1 MSRSFVEVPLLK
13 LKYVNNI
20 KHLPTDV
27 IEIIKSFCFITRK
40 EAELIFRSQYLKTV
54 SSQLIKGA
62 FCSRK
67 CSIDELAIGF
77 GEWAYAHPQFTETA
91 DDWFFGFSPIQD
103 VNYNRWDWTLSINHL
118 NQQYLELQGDNCKKC
133 GEYKYVSF
141 HTFPE
146 TPSKIKLCNCPENYN
161 YYPPSVL
168 NN

>member
-1 MSRSFVEVPLLK
+1 MKRSFIDADPKKIL
-13 LKYVNNI
+13 YVDKI
-20 KHLPTDV
+20 TWLPIELV
-27 IEIIKSFCFITRK
+27 EIIKSFCFIDRE

-67 CSIDELAIGF
+67 CSIDELAFGF

-91 DDWFFGFSPIQD
+91 DDWFFGFSRIHD
-103 VNYNRWDWTLSINHL
+103 VNYNRWDWTLSINCL

-141 HTFPE
+141 HAFPE
-146 TPSKIKLCNCPENYN
+146 TPSKIKLCDCPENHN